1 MPRSWQSHR
10 TFAVPT
16 SETGLGPTTMSR
28 VGDRV
33 ALIDTTRE
41 VSALVVLV
49 GGTARPCVELDRL
62 ESGLA
67 SVMGSASRVEYAPA
81 IGSGSKWYVRTELPV
96 INSEI
101 ALWLRVVA
109 VECGIER
116 PEVITL
122 DYQQLLK
129 WESHTE
135 SHTRQSVTPQRRD
148 YTKRKGQSGNRE
160 HRLDGLVPT
169 SEVDHRPQLPCG
181 EEGPRFERDDDR
193 AQRYW
198 H

>member
-1 MPRSWQSHR
+1 MPRSWQAHR
-10 TFAVPT
+10 TFATPRVET
-16 SETGLGPTTMSR
+16 SLGYTKMTR

-49 GGTARPCVELDRL
+49 GGTARQCIELDRL
-62 ESGLA
+62 EAGLA
-67 SVMGSASRVEYAPA
+67 SVIGSASRVEYSPA

-122 DYQQLLK
+122 NYQQLLT
-129 WESHTE
+129 WDSHTE
-135 SHTRQSVTPQRRD
+135 SHTRLAVNPQRRD
-148 YTKRKGQSGNRE
+148 YSKRKGQSGNRE
-160 HRLDGLVPT
+160 HRVDGLVPT
-169 SEVDHRPQLPCG
+169 SEVDHRPQLPGG
-181 EEGPRFERDDDR
+181 EEGPRFTRDDDR